1 MRSYADAAPQR
12 IYVLAPPIKIPAEA
26 ARSAPTVPALHR
38 HTLWAGLVTIALT
51 VVAFSFLVHHASSAV
66 YNAADL
72 AFPGDR
78 FVDRWFPIE
87 KAGQVTETGGE
98 SKVPL
103 TRTVCFTRPA
113 DRDEAVESP
122 REPTIL
128 TLASVDARSVALD
141 RARPA
146 PSKRGGSEF
155 DEVEQY
161 LWEVYQREPVKK
173 DGSGDF
179 TWKDP
184 AAAKRMGMS
193 LQRYVISGMDTDFR
207 EQLYHAGRAMDAE
220 GLKWSM
226 LSAFRD
232 DYRQQIASGLKAGS
246 KNSRH
251 GGSRRTGGYGHGQA
265 IDITGTDGT
274 SMHEVRRW
282 IDQHGAKYGLNRPMP
297 GYDPAHIQARSNW
310 HQLAQS
316 LRGQRVS
323 LALQREREEAAKAK
337 LASSAN

>member
-1 MRSYADAAPQR
+1 
-12 IYVLAPPIKIPAEA
+12 
-26 ARSAPTVPALHR
+26 
-38 HTLWAGLVTIALT
+38 LWAGLITVALT
-51 VVAFSFLVHHASSAV
+51 VVAFGFLIHHGNSAV
-66 YNAADL
+66 TYDAAGL
-72 AFPGDR
+72 VSPGDR
-78 FVDRWFPIE
+78 FVDRWLPNE
-87 KAGQVTETGGE
+87 KAGQVTDTGSE
-98 SKVPL
+98 SNARL
-103 TRTVCFTRPA
+103 TRAVRTVRFTRPA
-113 DRDEAVESP
+113 GWGEALQSP
-122 REPTIL
+122 RVSATL
-128 TLASVDARSVALD
+128 TLASVDSRPVALG

-146 PSKRGGSEF
+146 PSNGSRF

-173 DGSGDF
+173 DSSGDF

-220 GLKWSM
+220 GLRWSM

-232 DYRQQIASGLKAGS
+232 DYRQQIASGLKASS

-251 GGSRRTGGYGHGQA
+251 GGSRRTGGYSHGQA
-265 IDITGTDGT
+265 IDIAGTDGT
-274 SMHEVRRW
+274 SMHEVWRW
-282 IDQHGAKYGLNRPMP
+282 LDQHGAEYGLKRPMP
-297 GYDPAHIQARSNW
+297 GYDPAHIEARSNW

-316 LRGQRVS
+316 LRGHRIR